1 MAAAKR
7 RLPRVRI
14 LINNRKVRV
23 QEVRARPGNK
33 FPMTARP
40 DRVQFVLKGGKQRR
54 HYPNG
59 GTKVRILK
67 TGSVVWRR
75 KEKYA
80 SENIGKTEIRFIVVR
95 LK

>member
-7 RLPRVRI
+7 RLPGVRI
-14 LINNRKVRV
+14 LINNTKVRV
-23 QEVRARPGNK
+23 QEVRIRPGHK
-33 FPMTARP
+33 SPMLTRP
-40 DRVQFVLKGGKQRR
+40 DRVQYILKGGKQRR

-59 GTKVRILK
+59 RTNVQIFRPGT
-67 TGSVVWRR
+67 VVWRR

-80 SENIGKTEIRFIVVR
+80 SENVGKTEIRFIAVR

>member
-7 RLPRVRI
+7 RSPVVRI
-14 LINNRKVRV
+14 FINNRKVRV
-23 QEVRARPGNK
+23 HEVRIRPGNK
-33 FPMTARP
+33 GPMVARP
-40 DRVQFVLKGGKQRR
+40 DRVQYILKGGKQRL

-59 GTKVRILK
+59 RTKVQTLK
-67 TGSVVWRR
+67 PGTVLWRG

-80 SENIGKTEIRFIVVR
+80 GENIGKTEIRFIAVR

>member
-7 RLPRVRI
+7 RSPVVRI
-14 LINNRKVRV
+14 FINNTKVRV
-23 QEVRARPGNK
+23 QEVRIRPGNK
-33 FPMTARP
+33 GPMVARP
-40 DRVQFVLKGGKQRR
+40 ARVQYILKGGKQRL

-59 GTKVRILK
+59 RTKVQTLK
-67 TGSVVWRR
+67 PGTVLWRG

-80 SENIGKTEIRFIVVR
+80 GENIGKTEIRWIGVR

>member
-7 RLPRVRI
+7 RSPVVRI
-14 LINNRKVRV
+14 FIDNRKVRV
-23 QEVRARPGNK
+23 QEVRSRPGNK
-33 FPMTARP
+33 SPMLARP
-40 DRVQFVLKGGKQRR
+40 DRIHYILKGGKQRK

-59 GTKVRILK
+59 RTKVQIFK
-67 TGSVVWRR
+67 AGTVVWRP

-80 SENIGKTEIRFIVVR
+80 SENVGKTEIRLIAVR

>member
-7 RLPRVRI
+7 RLPGVRI
-14 LINNRKVRV
+14 LINNTKVRV
-23 QEVRARPGNK
+23 QEVRSRPGNK
-33 FPMTARP
+33 SPMLARP
-40 DRVQFVLKGGKQRR
+40 DRVHYILKGGKQRK

-59 GTKVRILK
+59 RTKVQIFK
-67 TGSVVWRR
+67 AGTVVWRP

-80 SENIGKTEIRFIVVR
+80 SENVGKTEIRLIAVR